1 MNTDTKFFISESLF
15 KLLKSK
21 ELNDI
26 SIIEVVKLSNI
37 SRTTFYNNFNNL
49 NEVIDYKLNL
59 LIEDINKIYQLNK
72 LRNKDLDT
80 LLEEIF
86 NYINNNKNIFK
97 IIKDKLFFLFKEKL
111 DNYFS
116 NNLDKY
122 EYYKISGILINLSLY
137 YINNNFK
144 FNLKK

>member
-1 MNTDTKFFISESLF
+1 M
-15 KLLKSK
+15 
-21 ELNDI
+21 
-26 SIIEVVKLSNI
+26 
-37 SRTTFYNNFNNL
+37 
-49 NEVIDYKLNL
+49 

-86 NYINNNKNIFK
+86 NYINNNKNIFN

-144 FNLKK
+144 FDLKK